1 MKNILIYTVHKAASM
16 FLHQLTIDAAHEF
29 GIDYYS
35 INNSR
40 YFDEIKQSSWKI
52 FIENKLKENQSQQ
65 SCFGPI
71 RSGITDAIFP
81 EALSEYSVILHLRDP
96 RDVLTSFFFY
106 HTYSHLKRK
115 KGFNPDTAP
124 KKPWQDGEIDDFVLA
139 QLPSFKARYHLLISI
154 LLGNDNVKFMKYED
168 MVSNYSAWLDRFL
181 SAFSYLDVSSKQTPK
196 PSAEANFT
204 AKIHQKLFEKYKDEF
219 VIPIEENIYRHKRVI
234 KPGDHR
240 NKLQPNTIEILDSEF
255 SSILTSLS
263 YT

>member
-1 MKNILIYTVHKAASM
+1 M
-16 FLHQLTIDAAHEF
+16 FLHQLTIDVANEF

-35 INNSR
+35 INSKR

-52 FIENKLKENQSQQ
+52 FIENRLKENQSKP

-81 EALSEYSVILHLRDP
+81 HPLSEYSIVLHLRDP

-106 HTYSHLKRK
+106 STYSHLKRE
-115 KGFNPDTAP
+115 KGFDPDTAP
-124 KKPWQDGEIDDFVLA
+124 RKPWQDGEIDRFVLE
-139 QLPSFKARYHLLISI
+139 QLPSFKARYQLLIST
-154 LLGNDNVKFMKYED
+154 LLGNDNVKFVTYED

-181 SAFSYLDVSSKQTPK
+181 SAFSQLDIASKHTLRPTVVPDFIAQIRQ
-196 PSAEANFT
+196 N
-204 AKIHQKLFEKYKDEF
+204 LFEKYKDEF
-219 VIPIEENIYRHKRVI
+219 VVPTEENIYRHKRII

-240 NKLQPNTIEILDSEF
+240 HKLQPNTIEILNSEF
-255 SSILTSLS
+255 SGILKSLS